1 MNHDAELNHEFG
13 GVWTRRKLEILRNY
27 LNAFTTS
34 LKNKRFDLVY
44 VDSHAGD
51 GIWVPKDGDPIDG
64 SPLIA
69 LKTDDSKF
77 AELFL
82 NDDDSEKVMRLKH
95 RVRGSFPHRQGVH
108 YSCEDADRFLVATC
122 RALKNTMRGVAFFD
136 PYNSQSS
143 WSSMQAV
150 AKTEVLDAIILYP
163 AGAIWRQLPNRVDA
177 NRPHPFARN
186 LTRFFGD
193 QSWNQA
199 YDPKF
204 AAELRERHGLG
215 GGSQPMMDLSG
226 VEIRS
231 EHDLIPYI
239 YKERLEE
246 EFGAV
251 YMKPVP
257 IPINRSSY
265 FEMIFAVSNP
275 SQTAQ
280 ELALRIF
287 DGVVASL
294 R

>member
-1 MNHDAELNHEFG
+1 MNRDAELKHEFG

-27 LNAFTTS
+27 LNAFTTA
-34 LKNKRFDLVY
+34 LKNMRFDLVY

-69 LKTDDSKF
+69 LKTRDRKF

-82 NDDDSEKVMRLKH
+82 NDNDPERVSKLQH
-95 RVRGSFPHRQGVH
+95 RVRESFPSRQHVH
-108 YSCEDADRFLVATC
+108 YSCEDADRFLVETC

-163 AGAIWRQLPNRVDA
+163 AGAIWRQLPNRVDPNEP
-177 NRPHPFARN
+177 NRFARN

-193 QSWNQA
+193 STWKHA
-199 YDPKF
+199 YDPNW

-215 GGSQPMMDLSG
+215 GGTQPMMEVSD
-226 VEIRS
+226 VELRS
-231 EHDLIPYI
+231 KHDLIPYI
-239 YKERLEE
+239 YKERLQE

-251 YMKPVP
+251 HMKPVP
-257 IPINRSSY
+257 ISVNGSSY
-265 FEMIFAVSNP
+265 FEMVFAVSNSNP
-275 SQTAQ
+275 VAQ
-280 ELALRIF
+280 NLALKLF
-287 DGVVASL
+287 NGVVAGL